1 MWMKGVEWPGWD
13 LFLCHRGKTWR
24 KNLKE
29 ICICAWPLLPQRASE
44 CWYLA
49 IKYGSM
55 KGMQVEMD
63 RNELRYFS
71 SLISCLCFTSVMLF
85 HSLHSDSRYY
95 MEENLCLTSIFLSRG
110 LFENLQNQT
119 FLKNIRANL
128 DVDLN
133 TKRLWAISGH
143 CLLDSLDSLDCLNR
157 TIKCV
162 TGEKHANWILKGKS
176 CKILKLCFRE
186 LEIQ

>member
-1 MWMKGVEWPGWD
+1 
-13 LFLCHRGKTWR
+13 
-24 KNLKE
+24 
-29 ICICAWPLLPQRASE
+29 
-44 CWYLA
+44 
-49 IKYGSM
+49 M

-71 SLISCLCFTSVMLF
+71 SLISCQCFTSVMLF
-85 HSLHSDSRYY
+85 HPLHSDSRYY
-95 MEENLCLTSIFLSRG
+95 MEENLRLTSIFLSRD

-119 FLKNIRANL
+119 FLKNIIANL

-143 CLLDSLDSLDCLNR
+143 CLLDR

-162 TGEKHANWILKGKS
+162 TGEKHAN
-176 CKILKLCFRE
+176 
-186 LEIQ
+186 